1 MIRKIRFRGNRMP
14 RYLRRC
20 EDGQSLV
27 EFAVCLPVIMILMTG
42 MFAFGIAV
50 SNYIML
56 TNATSAAAMQLS
68 ISRGQLASPNYDPC
82 ATAVAVVRAAAPT
95 LVSAN
100 LHYGFVLNGTT
111 YASNTTSC
119 TSTSETT
126 GAAGN
131 IKSGQ
136 SITVTVTYPCS
147 LAIFRANN
155 FPSCLLTA
163 QSSELVQ

>member
-1 MIRKIRFRGNRMP
+1 MRK
-14 RYLRRC
+14 YLRRG
-20 EDGQSLV
+20 EDGSTLI
-27 EFAVCLPVIMILMTG
+27 EFALCLPPLMVLMTG
-42 MFAFGIAV
+42 MFAFGIAI
-50 SNYIML
+50 SNYVQL

-82 ATAVAVVRAAAPT
+82 ATAVAVVQAAAPM
-95 LVSAN
+95 LASAN
-100 LHYGFVLNGTT
+100 LHYAFVLNGTN

-126 GAAGN
+126 GAAAN
-131 IKSGQ
+131 LVSGQ

-147 LAIFRANN
+147 LAIYRANN

-163 QSSELVQ
+163 KSSELVQ